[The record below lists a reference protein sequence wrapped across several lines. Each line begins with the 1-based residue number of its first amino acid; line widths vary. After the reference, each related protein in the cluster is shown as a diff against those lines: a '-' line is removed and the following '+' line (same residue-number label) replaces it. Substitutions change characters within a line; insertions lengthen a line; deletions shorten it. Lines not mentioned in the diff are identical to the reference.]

1 MLEERLKTL
10 RESNE
15 KSQLEVCTALNIEQS
30 TLANYESGRRT
41 PKIDILIK
49 LAEYYNCSVDYLLG
63 LENQKNDKANVNKIL
78 LVDSEMKKVLSDSYD
93 ELNLDNRYILIGE
106 AKKLLK
112 EQRQE
117 EKRED
122 LSFLDKS
129 IEESIEH
136 IDIEKKV
143 EEAIRTQKGN
153 LDTKIG

>member
-41 PKIDILIK
+41 PEIDILIK

-63 LENQKNDKANVNKIL
+63 LENKKNDKANENKIL
-78 LVDSEMKKVLSDSYD
+78 IIDSEMKKVLSDSYD
-93 ELNLDNRYILIGE
+93 KLNSDNRYILIGE

-112 EQRQE
+112 EQR
-117 EKRED
+117 R
-122 LSFLDKS
+122 
-129 IEESIEH
+129 EESIELT
-136 IDIEKKV
+136 DIERKV